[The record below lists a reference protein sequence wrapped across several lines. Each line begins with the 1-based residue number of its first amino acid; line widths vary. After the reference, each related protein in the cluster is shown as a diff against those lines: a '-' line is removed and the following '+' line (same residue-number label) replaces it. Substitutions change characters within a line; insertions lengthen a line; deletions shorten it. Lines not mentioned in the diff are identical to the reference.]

1 METTGGKGSRGQRR
15 KRGRRRGACAR
26 ACAHAYRCVRGRR
39 RGSVSTC
46 RGEMR
51 SNKENERRP
60 GRGRKGRGEVGGTAE
75 RLEGRP
81 HRVGGSDQSCNA
93 TRIE

>member
-1 METTGGKGSRGQRR
+1 M
-15 KRGRRRGACAR
+15 
-26 ACAHAYRCVRGRR
+26 
-39 RGSVSTC
+39 STC

-60 GRGRKGRGEVGGTAE
+60 GRGRKRRGEVGGTAE

-81 HRVGGSDQSCNA
+81 HRVGGSDPSCNA

>member
-1 METTGGKGSRGQRR
+1 M
-15 KRGRRRGACAR
+15 
-26 ACAHAYRCVRGRR
+26 
-39 RGSVSTC
+39 STC

-81 HRVGGSDQSCNA
+81 HAESGA
-93 TRIE
+93 PTRAVTRQGLSEQCLTQTALCV